1 MSSIGLTFASM
12 TDIRTSEPP
21 APPTDPRRWK
31 ALGVIALVQFM
42 LVLDVTVVNVALPH
56 IQGDLGFSRAG
67 LAWVVDGYVLTAGGL
82 LLLGGRL
89 ADLLGRRRMF
99 MVGVIV
105 FAAASALSGSSTDPG
120 MLVASRFLQGVGEAI
135 ASPAAFGLVA
145 LLFTQPKERAQ
156 AIGIFGGVAG
166 LGGTLGPVISGL
178 LIAALSWRWIFFVNV
193 PVAVFAVLA
202 VARMVDESRAVR
214 TQFEG
219 TRSRPDIAGAV
230 VGTAGLCG
238 IVYGF
243 IAAGTHPWG
252 SPQVVVPLIAGAAA
266 LALFVGLERS
276 AADPLIP
283 TRFLRNTTRVTAN
296 VANLIFASVFFTIF
310 FLMTLYFEETL
321 HYSALRTGIAYLPV
335 GLFIGLGIAISS
347 SLVPKVGVKVLL
359 LSGAGFFATG
369 TLLLSR
375 ITVHGSYWR
384 EALPGLAVMALGAGL
399 SFAAFGNASM
409 HEVSGQDASLA
420 AGVNSTAQSIGGS
433 IGLALLATLALRHA
447 NHAAAHGVPF
457 TVAATNGADLAFK
470 VGAAVALAGAVLV
483 ALIRFGGAPSET
495 TANDAN
501 DTDDLFAEMGA
512 HPGDEIVPVAANP

>member
-1 MSSIGLTFASM
+1 
-12 TDIRTSEPP
+12 
-21 APPTDPRRWK
+21 
-31 ALGVIALVQFM
+31 M

-56 IQGDLGFSRAG
+56 IQSDLGFSRAG

-99 MVGVIV
+99 MIGVV
-105 FAAASALSGSSTDPG
+105 LFAGASALSGSAADPG

-178 LIAALSWRWIFFVNV
+178 LISGLSWRWIFFVNV

-202 VARMVDESRAVR
+202 VARMVDESRAERVPV
-214 TQFEG
+214 G
-219 TRSRPDIAGAV
+219 DGRSRPDVAGAV

-243 IAAGTHPWG
+243 IAAGNHPWG
-252 SPQVVVPLIAGAAA
+252 SSQVVVPLIAGIVA
-266 LALFVGLERS
+266 LAMFVGLERR
-276 AADPLIP
+276 AEDPLIP
-283 TRFLRNTTRVTAN
+283 PRFLRNTTRVTAN
-296 VANLIFASVFFTIF
+296 AANLVFASVFFTVF
-310 FLMTLYFEETL
+310 FLMTLYFEQTL
-321 HYSALRTGIAYLPV
+321 HFSALRTGLAYLPV

-347 SLVPKVGVKVLL
+347 SLVPKVGVKALL
-359 LSGAGFFATG
+359 VSGAAFFATG

-375 ITVHGSYWR
+375 ITVHGSYWS
-384 EALPGLAVMALGAGL
+384 ESLPGLAVMALGAGL

-420 AGVNSTAQSIGGS
+420 SGVNSTAQSVGGS

-447 NHAAAHGVPF
+447 SNAAAHGVPL
-457 TVAATNGADLAFK
+457 TVAATNGAVLAFK
-470 VGAAVALAGAVLV
+470 IGAVIALAGGVMV
-483 ALIRFGGAPSET
+483 ALIRFGGVPS
-495 TANDAN
+495 ANDAGSV
-501 DTDDLFAEMGA
+501 DGDSLLGA
-512 HPGDEIVPVAANP
+512 GDVEDPDGEIVPVGAHL